1 VDLGDETGQWI
12 QEIRQGKQDGD
23 VMVKASDEKVLS
35 ESFCLPEGF
44 D

>member
-1 VDLGDETGQWI
+1 MDVRDKTGKS
-12 QEIRQGKQDGD
+12 RQDGD

-35 ESFCLPEGF
+35 VSFCLPEGF